1 MPALSKHVRTPL
13 LTFRPT
19 PTPTR
24 CQWLCRHAVFSED
37 ADGSPV

>member
-1 MPALSKHVRTPL
+1 LPVLSKHVRAPL

-24 CQWLCRHAVFSED
+24 CQWLCCHAVFSKD
-37 ADGSPV
+37 TDGSPV